1 MQAMGMPESMDACIR
16 ALVVDDEEPGRI
28 NLRYALAAYPR
39 WQIVAE
45 CAGAA
50 QARAAL
56 AATAVDVVFLDI
68 RMPRES
74 GLDLAREMVHKPA
87 QGEEPPLI
95 VFVTAYNAH
104 AVEAFE
110 MHALD
115 YLLKPLD
122 DARLAQAVERAER
135 MLTLQQRAPYGA
147 ALRAWFDAG
156 RAPEASPYWQQLSV
170 RSIGRIE
177 TVRLED
183 VAWIG
188 AAGNYVELHTGGRVI
203 LHRIPMSRL
212 AEHLDPARF
221 LRVHRGAFLRTD
233 LLAGLEVIG
242 DGSYEATLRN
252 GERVPVSERYVQAVR
267 DVMR

>member
-1 MQAMGMPESMDACIR
+1 MPARADVTNSTDSSRIR

-28 NLRYALAAYPR
+28 NLRYALAAHTR

-56 AATAVDVVFLDI
+56 AATPIEVIFLDI

-74 GLDLAREMVHKPA
+74 GLDLARELA
-87 QGEEPPLI
+87 QQAEPPLV

-104 AVEAFE
+104 AVDAFDL
-110 MHALD
+110 HALD

-135 MLTLQQRAPYGA
+135 MLALQQRGPYA
-147 ALRAWFDAG
+147 AAMRAWLEDG
-156 RAPEASPYWQQLSV
+156 SKPAPSPYWKQLSV

-177 TVRLED
+177 TVKLED
-183 VAWIG
+183 VSWIG
-188 AAGNYVELHTGGRVI
+188 AAGNYVELHADGRAI

-233 LLAGLEVIG
+233 LVASLTVTG

-267 DVMR
+267 ELMQ